1 MPRERG
7 SFNHHYS
14 DMSNDSG
21 MPVGAIMSVFVGE
34 HDGSGTDST
43 NASKVE
49 HQYPGWLYCDG
60 RQLNIADFPLLYDAI
75 QNKYGGTAPTLVDLR
90 DWGDNTQLTGTFK
103 LPDMR
108 MKRVNG
114 PDGID
119 GAGSSTP
126 DLSTME
132 VGMTGGEWYI
142 SRARQLEEYGFG
154 TVRVTGYNAVT
165 GFVKGTLTGQA
176 VIKVGPLQPHTLS
189 GPPPHG
195 HMVLGSEAGPNAY
208 QKGTA
213 FDDTKSPNYVTNRSP
228 VQQWVPEERGYA
240 AEHSHYF
247 CEYRPRRGIDPLSP
261 TQAQYSYDISP
272 TYAHEYTSG
281 TTQAAVGQEEWTTV
295 GTHSWTAPAGVTSI
309 CVVAVGGGAGGTG
322 VLMAGGGGGLGYKN
336 NITVAPGSSYTVV
349 VGAGGQGTDTTYPS
363 VWPEGDDS
371 YFISAT
377 TVKGGGGGKGGSSY
391 TSKNG
396 GDFVGDGGGN
406 GGDATTFGAG
416 GGAGGYSGNGGG
428 GNTHGGT
435 GTIVDGAGS
444 GGGGGAGSH
453 QNLTTGG
460 AGGGGVGL
468 EGLTG
473 QNGVQG
479 TPINQT
485 TEGGT
490 MNGGGGGSGGSAGQS
505 VTAPYQNNDNWVIV
519 HPTTATNTYW
529 STFMQTHGIAKGRP
543 LPGNEHLPDPYLN
556 QNTYGQRR
564 IEIASTTQV
573 WIRVQADDI
582 ADVYWDGVKK
592 NTSAIQDGTA
602 DTNIDLGTVAAGTYS
617 FGWNLTNTGTAGTS
631 INDNPGGIAWQLSSQ
646 SGGAGTQFG
655 SSQDCVGSTSSY
667 TPFNG
672 GNGGEVGGGG
682 GSCYN
687 TPNSSDTQATAGN
700 GGVGGVRIMW
710 GPGRAYPAT
719 DAGDKP
725 TQEAVDPGTS
735 DAYSNPY
742 GKNKVNENL
751 DNDNDQ
757 AVSFFIDKTLS
768 VTPSAAAMTVNDGT
782 LTMTG
787 AEQITVSAGIVPRT
801 PVPLVLKYFRVK
813 YLIKAW

>member
-1 MPRERG
+1 
-7 SFNHHYS
+7 
-14 DMSNDSG
+14 MSNDSG
-21 MPVGAIMSVFVGE
+21 APVGAIMSVFVGD
-34 HDGSGTDST
+34 HDDGDST
-43 NASKVE
+43 SASKVE

-60 RQLNIADFPLLYDAI
+60 RQLNIADFPLLYDAL

-90 DWGDNTQLTGTFK
+90 DWGDNTQLTGTFV

-119 GAGSSTP
+119 GAGSQTP

-154 TVRVTGYNAVT
+154 TVRITGYSSVT
-165 GFVKGTLTGQA
+165 GFVKGTLSGQA

-189 GPPPHG
+189 GPPPHS
-195 HMVLGSEAGPNAY
+195 HMVLGSEAGPNTYEA
-208 QKGTA
+208 GEA
-213 FDDTKSPNYVTNRSP
+213 ADNNASPNYVTNRSP
-228 VQQWVPEERGYA
+228 VQQWVPEEKGFS

-247 CEYRPRRGIDPLSP
+247 CEYRPRRGIDPGSGTL
-261 TQAQYSYDISP
+261 AQYSYDVSP
-272 TYAHEYTSG
+272 TYAHEFNSG
-281 TTQAAVGQEEWTTV
+281 TATDAIGQDEWTTA

-322 VLMAGGGGGLGYKN
+322 ILQAGGGGGLGYKN
-336 NITVAPGSSYTVV
+336 NITVTPGSSYTVV

-363 VWPEGDDS
+363 VWPEGEDS

-468 EGLTG
+468 EGQTT
-473 QNGVQG
+473 NGAQG
-479 TPINQT
+479 SPINQT
-485 TEGGT
+485 TEGAT
-490 MNGGGGGSGGSAGQS
+490 MGGGGGGSGGAAGQS
-505 VTAPYQNNDNWVIV
+505 VTAPYQNNDNWVIT
-519 HPTTATNTYW
+519 HPTNATNTYW
-529 STFMQTHGIAKGRP
+529 STFMQQYGICKGRP
-543 LPGNEHLPDPYLN
+543 LPGNEHLPDPYLG
-556 QNTYGQRR
+556 QSTYGQRR
-564 IEIASTTQV
+564 ITIASTTQL
-573 WIRVQADDI
+573 WIRVQADDV
-582 ADVYWDGVKK
+582 ANVYWDGVLK
-592 NTSAIQDGTA
+592 NSTPIQDGTA
-602 DTNIDLGTVAAGTYS
+602 DTNIDLGTIAAGTYS
-617 FGWNLTNTGTAGTS
+617 FGWNLTNTGTSGS
-631 INDNPGGIAWQLSSQ
+631 IDDNPGGIAWQLSSQ
-646 SGGAGTQFG
+646 SGGAGTVFA
-655 SSQDCVGSTSSY
+655 SSQDAVGSTSSY

-719 DAGDKP
+719 DAGDK
-725 TQEAVDPGTS
+725 TEQESVDPGTS

-742 GKNKVNENL
+742 GKNKVNENIV
-751 DNDNDQ
+751 NEQGN
-757 AVSFFIDKTLS
+757 AVSYLIDKTLS
-768 VTPSAAAMTVNDGT
+768 VTPAAAAMTVNDGT

-787 AEQITVSAGIVPRT
+787 AEQITVSAGIVPTT

>member
-14 DMSNDSG
+14 DMHNDSG
-21 MPVGAIMSVFVGE
+21 MPIGAIMSVIVGE

-43 NASKVE
+43 QASKVE

-60 RQLNIADFPLLYDAI
+60 RQLNIADFPLLYDAL

-90 DWGDNTQLTGTFK
+90 DWGDNTQLTGTFN

-119 GAGSSTP
+119 GAGSITP

-165 GFVKGTLTGQA
+165 GFVKGSLTGQA

-189 GPPPHG
+189 GPPPHT
-195 HMVLGSEAGPNAY
+195 HLVLGSEAGPNSY
-208 QKGTA
+208 QKGDA
-213 FDDTKSPNYVTNRSP
+213 FDDTRSPNYVTNRSP
-228 VQQWVPEERGYA
+228 IQQWVPEDRGYA

-247 CEYRPRRGIDPLSP
+247 CEYRPRRGIDPGGS
-261 TQAQYSYDISP
+261 TKAQYSYDVSP
-272 TYAHEYTSG
+272 TYAHEFTSG
-281 TTQAAVGQEEWTTV
+281 TATDAIGQEEWTTA

-309 CVVAVGGGAGGTG
+309 CVVCVGGGAGGTG
-322 VLMAGGGGGLGYKN
+322 TLIGGGGGGLGWKN

-349 VGAGGQGTDTTYPS
+349 VGAGGQGTDTQYPS
-363 VWPEGDDS
+363 TWPEGQDS
-371 YFISAT
+371 YFISAS
-377 TVKGGGGGKGGSSY
+377 TVKGGGGGKGGWSY
-391 TSKNG
+391 TSRNG
-396 GDFVGDGGGN
+396 GDYIGDGGGN
-406 GGDATTFGAG
+406 GGDSTTFGAG

-435 GTIVDGAGS
+435 GSPIVSGDGS
-444 GGGGGAGSH
+444 GGGGAAGSH
-453 QNLTTGG
+453 TYLTTGG
-460 AGGGGVGL
+460 CGGGGVGL
-468 EGLTG
+468 EGQG
-473 QNGVQG
+473 ANGVQG
-479 TPINQT
+479 TPINQA
-485 TEGGT
+485 TEGT
-490 MNGGGGGSGGSAGQS
+490 AMNGGGGGSGGSAGGNS
-505 VTAPYQNNDNWVIV
+505 VSPYQNNNNWTIT

-529 STFMQTHGIAKGRP
+529 STFMQQYGIMKNRP
-543 LPGNEHLPDPYLN
+543 TDPTNPDPNLN
-556 QNTYGQRR
+556 VSTFGQRR
-564 IEIASTTQV
+564 ITIASTTQL

-582 ADVYWDGVKK
+582 ANVYWDGVLK
-592 NTSAIQDGTA
+592 NSTPIQDGTA

-617 FGWNLTNTGTAGTS
+617 FSWNLTNTGSTS
-631 INDNPGGIAWQLSSQ
+631 GGINDNPAGIAWQLSSA
-646 SGGAGTQFG
+646 SGGGGTVFA
-655 SSQDCVGSTSSY
+655 SSQDATGSTSTY
-667 TPFNG
+667 GPFVG
-672 GNGGEVGGGG
+672 TDGGEVGGGG

-687 TPNSSDTQATAGN
+687 TPIATDTQATAGN

-725 TQEAVDPGTS
+725 IQESVDPGTS
-735 DAYSNPY
+735 DAYSNVY
-742 GKNKVNENL
+742 GKNKVNENI
-751 DNDNDQ
+751 DNDNGE
-757 AVSFFIDKTLS
+757 AVSFYIDKTLS